1 MPAINYEEDT
11 EFNEALRKHGIIPPK
26 ASGSDSRS
34 PSPPPAPPS
43 PTLSELDLE
52 DLDIS
57 KDDSVRRD
65 ELERATE
72 ARKELERK
80 RLGKR
85 KFGRVYPIGKVDY
98 KREVTDASNEEL
110 EGEPEN
116 WGTGVVCCL
125 FKDYLP
131 ECKVLLPIL
140 DQLASLYPSTK
151 FVKIVSDHCIENY
164 PDKNVPTMLIYRKG
178 QMMGQ
183 VVGLGSVGGL
193 KATLRDVERILFA
206 FRGIDFHNKV
216 GYSQD
221 PISSQFA
228 SKSDATAPLTK
239 LGGETTRSSREEE
252 EERENDSQDSEDDQ
266 AFVGGGRK
274 SGIRQGTRGRGINR
288 VGKKDDSDSD
298 EFDL

>member
-26 ASGSDSRS
+26 ASGSTDSRS

-52 DLDIS
+52 DLDIN

-65 ELERATE
+65 ELEQAIE
-72 ARKELERK
+72 ARKELERQ

-85 KFGRVYPIGKVDY
+85 KFGRVYPISKVDY

-110 EGEPEN
+110 EGEPEG
-116 WGTGVVCCL
+116 WGIGVVCVL
-125 FKDYLP
+125 FKDYIP
-131 ECKVLLPIL
+131 ESKLLLPIL

-183 VVGLGSVGGL
+183 VVGLGSVGGM

-239 LGGETTRSSREEE
+239 LGGETQTRSSRDDDE
-252 EERENDSQDSEDDQ
+252 ENDSQDSEDDQ

-274 SGIRQGTRGRGINR
+274 SGIRQGTRGRGMRGN
-288 VGKKDDSDSD
+288 KKDDSDSD